1 MKKRTAKRAL
11 KWIGITIGVLLIII
25 AAGAAVMFGPFVKA
39 ANSIEKLEDGLYA
52 MEFAGDYGFDDF
64 LANGGA
70 ASDGEVAEY
79 LVSFLSHGFYKA
91 DGNVTTG
98 SFGCSTI
105 YTQDENG
112 TYFFGRNYD
121 WAECETMM
129 VHTKP
134 ENGYE
139 SVSTCCLDFLG
150 FGDKYA
156 PDGSMTERMQSIA
169 AIYVPLDGMNAKG
182 LVVADLTAGDDEE
195 TYQRTGKVNL
205 TTTTAIRLLLDKAAD
220 VDEAVALLKQYD
232 MNSSIGISHHLSIAD
247 AHGKSIVVEY
257 VNGEMLVSETKVVT
271 NHYLTDCE
279 KRGVGSAQSRERY
292 DTIAAYSGPAGA
304 PQVRDML
311 ESVAQKNYPKTDGS
325 YEKTMWSIVYCPE
338 GRCADFYFAE
348 NYDHEYR
355 LILLGKNGIK
365 DGRQYKLQTKDLCA
379 QAREAG
385 IDYKLAR
392 E

>member
-39 ANSIEKLEDGLYA
+39 ANSIENLKMGFMQWSLRGTTGLMISLLMAAPQATAKLRNIWFRSCRMA
-52 MEFAGDYGFDDF
+52 FTRRM
-64 LANGGA
+64 
-70 ASDGEVAEY
+70 
-79 LVSFLSHGFYKA
+79 
-91 DGNVTTG
+91 GNVTTG

-121 WAECETMM
+121 WAECETMI

-156 PDGSMTERMQSIA
+156 PDGSMTERMQSTA

-292 DTIAAYSGPAGA
+292 DTLAAYSGPTDA

-348 NYDHEYR
+348 NYDHEYG

-385 IDYKLAR
+385 IDYKPAR

>member
-39 ANSIEKLEDGLYA
+39 TNSIEKLEDGLYA

-121 WAECETMM
+121 WAECETMI

-134 ENGYE
+134 E
-139 SVSTCCLDFLG
+139 
-150 FGDKYA
+150 
-156 PDGSMTERMQSIA
+156 
-169 AIYVPLDGMNAKG
+169 
-182 LVVADLTAGDDEE
+182 
-195 TYQRTGKVNL
+195 
-205 TTTTAIRLLLDKAAD
+205 
-220 VDEAVALLKQYD
+220 
-232 MNSSIGISHHLSIAD
+232 
-247 AHGKSIVVEY
+247 
-257 VNGEMLVSETKVVT
+257 
-271 NHYLTDCE
+271 
-279 KRGVGSAQSRERY
+279 KR
-292 DTIAAYSGPAGA
+292 I
-304 PQVRDML
+304 
-311 ESVAQKNYPKTDGS
+311 
-325 YEKTMWSIVYCPE
+325 
-338 GRCADFYFAE
+338 
-348 NYDHEYR
+348 
-355 LILLGKNGIK
+355 
-365 DGRQYKLQTKDLCA
+365 
-379 QAREAG
+379 
-385 IDYKLAR
+385 
-392 E
+392 

>member
-25 AAGAAVMFGPFVKA
+25 AAGAAVMFGPFV
-39 ANSIEKLEDGLYA
+39 
-52 MEFAGDYGFDDF
+52 
-64 LANGGA
+64 
-70 ASDGEVAEY
+70 
-79 LVSFLSHGFYKA
+79 KA

-121 WAECETMM
+121 WAECETMI

-156 PDGSMTERMQSIA
+156 PDGSMTERMQSIT

-279 KRGVGSAQSRERY
+279 KRGIGSAQSRERY
-292 DTIAAYSGPAGA
+292 DTLAAYSGPAGA

-338 GRCADFYFAE
+338 GRCVDFYFAE

-355 LILLGKNGIK
+355 LILLGKNDFLK
-365 DGRQYKLQTKDLCA
+365 R
-379 QAREAG
+379 
-385 IDYKLAR
+385 
-392 E
+392 

>member
-39 ANSIEKLEDGLYA
+39 
-52 MEFAGDYGFDDF
+52 
-64 LANGGA
+64 
-70 ASDGEVAEY
+70 
-79 LVSFLSHGFYKA
+79 

-105 YTQDENG
+105 YTQNESG

-121 WAECETMM
+121 WAECETMI

-169 AIYVPLDGMNAKG
+169 AIYVPLDG
-182 LVVADLTAGDDEE
+182 
-195 TYQRTGKVNL
+195 
-205 TTTTAIRLLLDKAAD
+205 
-220 VDEAVALLKQYD
+220 
-232 MNSSIGISHHLSIAD
+232 
-247 AHGKSIVVEY
+247 
-257 VNGEMLVSETKVVT
+257 
-271 NHYLTDCE
+271 
-279 KRGVGSAQSRERY
+279 
-292 DTIAAYSGPAGA
+292 
-304 PQVRDML
+304 
-311 ESVAQKNYPKTDGS
+311 S

-355 LILLGKNGIK
+355 LILLGKNGFLK
-365 DGRQYKLQTKDLCA
+365 R
-379 QAREAG
+379 
-385 IDYKLAR
+385 
-392 E
+392 

>member
-39 ANSIEKLEDGLYA
+39 ANSIEKLEEGLYA

-91 DGNVTTG
+91 DGNVATG

-121 WAECETMM
+121 WAECETMI

-292 DTIAAYSGPAGA
+292 DTLAAYSGPAGA

-348 NYDHEYR
+348 NYDREYR
-355 LILLGKNGIK
+355 LMLLGKNGFLK
-365 DGRQYKLQTKDLCA
+365 R
-379 QAREAG
+379 
-385 IDYKLAR
+385 
-392 E
+392 

>member
-1 MKKRTAKRAL
+1 M
-11 KWIGITIGVLLIII
+11 I
-25 AAGAAVMFGPFVKA
+25 
-39 ANSIEKLEDGLYA
+39 
-52 MEFAGDYGFDDF
+52 
-64 LANGGA
+64 
-70 ASDGEVAEY
+70 
-79 LVSFLSHGFYKA
+79 
-91 DGNVTTG
+91 
-98 SFGCSTI
+98 
-105 YTQDENG
+105 
-112 TYFFGRNYD
+112 
-121 WAECETMM
+121 

-232 MNSSIGISHHLSIAD
+232 MNSSIGISQHLSIAD

-271 NHYLTDCE
+271 THYLTDCE
-279 KRGVGSAQSRERY
+279 KRGIGSAQPLRGFLFCGE
-292 DTIAAYSGPAGA
+292 
-304 PQVRDML
+304 L
-311 ESVAQKNYPKTDGS
+311 
-325 YEKTMWSIVYCPE
+325 
-338 GRCADFYFAE
+338 
-348 NYDHEYR
+348 
-355 LILLGKNGIK
+355 
-365 DGRQYKLQTKDLCA
+365 
-379 QAREAG
+379 
-385 IDYKLAR
+385 
-392 E
+392 